1 MLGKKFCAM
10 DRPPLVTY
18 DGSEIGPSKCYSDG
32 NTDGKY
38 EGLLLC
44 D

>member
-1 MLGKKFCAM
+1 MCAM

-18 DGSEIGPSKCYSDG
+18 DGSELGSSKFSSDG
-32 NTDGKY
+32 NTDGKS
-38 EGLLLC
+38 EGLLLG